1 MPTRLLIL
9 IALALSGV
17 GSAAQS
23 SDLDTFMSRVLARRD
38 ENWKKLQQYILEE
51 EEAFQLLGPG
61 GVPLYGFRREYAWF
75 VRQGFFIRSPLKADG
90 VTIGEAERRRA
101 EAEWIRREQRR
112 DQRRITRDAAAS
124 PTQPTDPTQPPQ
136 PTPPTQ
142 PTQLEDVLRQT
153 VEPGFVSA
161 AYFLRFRFD
170 PGHYAL
176 AGREQLDGREVLRIE
191 YYPTKLF
198 NEGRTRPNREVR
210 ERDENV
216 EEKMNKAS
224 LVTLWVEPTAFQILQ
239 YEFDNIDM
247 DFLPGR
253 SLVRV
258 DGLKASMRMGQPFDG
273 VWLPRSVGMRFD
285 LTMALGAVTARYDV
299 EYRDYRLP
307 SVTTRIQ

>member
-1 MPTRLLIL
+1 M
-9 IALALSGV
+9 A
-17 GSAAQS
+17 
-23 SDLDTFMSRVLARRD
+23 RVLARRD

-51 EEAFQLLGPG
+51 QETLQVLGPG
-61 GVPLYGFRREYAWF
+61 GTPLYGFRRDYAWF
-75 VRQGFFIRSPLKADG
+75 VQQGFFIRSPLKADG

-101 EAEWIRREQRR
+101 EAEWMEREKRR
-112 DQRRITRDAAAS
+112 DLRRTERDGT
-124 PTQPTDPTQPPQ
+124 TQPAPAST
-136 PTPPTQ
+136 
-142 PTQLEDVLRQT
+142 EDILRQT

-176 AGREQLDGREVLRIE
+176 AGRERLDGRDVLRIE

-198 NEGRTRPNREVR
+198 NEGRARPNREVR
-210 ERDENV
+210 ERDDQV

-224 LVTLWVEPTAFQILQ
+224 LVTLWVEPTAHQILQ

-253 SLVRV
+253 SLAHV
-258 DGLKASMRMGQPFDG
+258 DGMRASMRMGQPFDG
-273 VWLPRSVGMRFD
+273 VWLPSSIGMRFD
-285 LTMALGAVTARYDV
+285 LTTALGSVVARYDV

>member
-1 MPTRLLIL
+1 
-9 IALALSGV
+9 
-17 GSAAQS
+17 
-23 SDLDTFMSRVLARRD
+23 MSRVLARRD

-51 EEAFQLLGPG
+51 QETLQVVGPG
-61 GVPLYGFRREYAWF
+61 GVPLYGFTRDYAWF
-75 VRQGFFIRSPLKADG
+75 VRQGFFIRSPLRADG

-101 EAEWIRREQRR
+101 EEDWMRREQRR
-112 DQRRITRDAAAS
+112 ERRRTERESPAEPSDPAATPLS
-124 PTQPTDPTQPPQ
+124 PPSM
-136 PTPPTQ
+136 
-142 PTQLEDVLRQT
+142 EDVLRQS

-170 PGHYAL
+170 PGQYAL
-176 AGREQLDGREVLRIE
+176 AGRERLDGRDVLRIE

-198 NEGRTRPNREVR
+198 NEGRTRPNRQVR
-210 ERDENV
+210 DRDDQV

-224 LVTLWVEPTAFQILQ
+224 LVTLWVEPAAHQILK

-258 DGLKASMRMGQPFDG
+258 DGMRASMVMGQPFDG
-273 VWLPRSVGMRFD
+273 VWLPRSLGMRFA
-285 LTMALGAVTARYDV
+285 LTTALGSVSARYDV

-307 SVTTRIQ
+307 SV

>member
-1 MPTRLLIL
+1 VPRTLIL
-9 IALALSGV
+9 LPLLALWTV
-17 GSAAQS
+17 VPAAQT
-23 SDLDTFMSRVLARRD
+23 SDLDAFMSRVLASRD

-51 EEAFQLLGPG
+51 QETLQVLGPG
-61 GVPLYGFRREYAWF
+61 GLPIYGFRREYAWF

-101 EAEWIRREQRR
+101 EDQWMEREKRR
-112 DQRRITRDAAAS
+112 DLRRTEREGAQPAA
-124 PTQPTDPTQPPQ
+124 TT
-136 PTPPTQ
+136 
-142 PTQLEDVLRQT
+142 EDILRQT

-176 AGREQLDGREVLRIE
+176 AGRERLDGRDVLRIE

-198 NEGRTRPNREVR
+198 NEGRTRPNRQVR
-210 ERDENV
+210 DRDDQV

-224 LVTLWVEPTAFQILQ
+224 LVTLWVEPSAHQILQ
-239 YEFDNIDM
+239 YDFDNIDM

-258 DGLKASMRMGQPFDG
+258 DGLKATMRMGQPFEG
-273 VWLPRSVGMRFD
+273 VWLPRSIGMQFD
-285 LTMALGAVTARYDV
+285 LTMALGAVKARYDV
-299 EYRDYRLP
+299 EYRDYKLP
-307 SVTTRIQ
+307 SVTTNIR